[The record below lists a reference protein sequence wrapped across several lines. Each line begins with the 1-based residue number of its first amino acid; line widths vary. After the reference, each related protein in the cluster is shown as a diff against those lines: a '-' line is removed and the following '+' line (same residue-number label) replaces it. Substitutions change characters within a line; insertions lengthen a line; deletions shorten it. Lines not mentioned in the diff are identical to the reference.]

1 MDVSSLSFQTI
12 MLQSSAEF
20 NADGSNDP
28 KACYAKGLELLVFRE
43 HSRKELKGKLLQ
55 RGFSE
60 DFVEFSLDRL
70 EQDGSLSDAR
80 FAEAFVHYRYG
91 KGQGPERIR
100 SELFERGI
108 EGQLAT
114 QPLNSSEYDWFSA
127 SRRVYIKKYGLNR
140 SGAVLDMS
148 EQLKRQRFLR
158 YRGFTHEQIRY
169 AQEGGG

>member
-1 MDVSSLSFQTI
+1 MINRDLK
-12 MLQSSAEF
+12 
-20 NADGSNDP
+20 DRNDP
-28 KACYAKGLELLVFRE
+28 NVLKACYAKGLELLVRRE
-43 HSRKELKGKLLQ
+43 HSRKELKGKLLL

-60 DFVEFSLDRL
+60 QAIEHSLGWL

-100 SELFERGI
+100 CELFERGI

-114 QPLNSSEYDWFSA
+114 QPLNSSKYDWFDA
-127 SRRVYIKKYGLNR
+127 SRRAYIKRYGAH
-140 SGAVLDMS
+140 GGEVIDVS
-148 EQLKRQRFLR
+148 ERLKRQRFLR

-169 AQEGGG
+169 AQEGNNQ

>member
-1 MDVSSLSFQTI
+1 

-20 NADGSNDP
+20 DVDDP
-28 KACYAKGLELLVFRE
+28 EGLKACYVKGLELLVRRE

-60 DFVEFSLDRL
+60 QIIEHSLGRL
-70 EQDGSLSDAR
+70 GQEGSLSDAR

-108 EGQLAT
+108 EGQLANR
-114 QPLNSSEYDWFSA
+114 PLGSSEYDWFDA
-127 SRRVYIKKYGLNR
+127 SRRAYIKKYGAP
-140 SGAVLDMS
+140 GVADVLDMS
-148 EQLKRQRFLR
+148 ERLKRQRFLR

>member
-1 MDVSSLSFQTI
+1 

-20 NADGSNDP
+20 DADDP
-28 KACYAKGLELLVFRE
+28 EGLKACYAKGLELLVRRE

-55 RGFSE
+55 RSFSE
-60 DFVEFSLDRL
+60 QTIEHSLGRL

-100 SELFERGI
+100 SELFDRGI
-108 EGQLAT
+108 EGQLANR
-114 QPLNSSEYDWFSA
+114 PLSSSEYDWFGA
-127 SRRVYIKKYGLNR
+127 SRRAYIKKYGAH
-140 SGAVLDMS
+140 GGGGEVIDMS
-148 EQLKRQRFLR
+148 ERLKRQRFLR